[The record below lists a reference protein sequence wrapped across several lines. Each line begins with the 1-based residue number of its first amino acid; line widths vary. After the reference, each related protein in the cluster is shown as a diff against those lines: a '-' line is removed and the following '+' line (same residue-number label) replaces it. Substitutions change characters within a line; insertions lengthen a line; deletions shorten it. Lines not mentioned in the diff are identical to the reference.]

1 MIVSLIAAVSDNG
14 VIGLDGGIPWR
25 LPADLK
31 LFKQLTMGHT
41 LILGRKTYQS
51 IGRPLPGRKM
61 VVLTRQPGFDAP
73 GCLIAPSL
81 EQALETARA
90 EGETEAFIGG
100 GAVVYAQA
108 LPFAD
113 RIYLSRVHAVV
124 AGDTFFPTFDETSWQ
139 VTRSQQYP
147 KQPGQEHDFTF
158 EVLDRIRETQE

>member
-1 MIVSLIAAVSDNG
+1 MIVSLIAAVSENG

-61 VVLTRQPGFDAP
+61 VVLTRQMEFTAP

-81 EQALETARA
+81 EQALDTAQA
-90 EGETEAFIGG
+90 EGETEAFIAG

-108 LPFAD
+108 LPLAD

-124 AGDTFFPTFDETSWQ
+124 AGDTFFPAFDESAWQ
-139 VTRSQQYP
+139 VTQSEQHP
-147 KQPGQEHDFTF
+147 KQPGQEYGFTF
-158 EVLDRIRETQE
+158 EVLERIPHQQE

>member
-14 VIGLDGGIPWR
+14 VIGLDGSIPWR

-61 VVLTRQPGFDAP
+61 VVLTRQLGFTAP
-73 GCLIAPSL
+73 GCHIAPSL
-81 EQALETARA
+81 EQALDTARA

-108 LPFAD
+108 LPLAD
-113 RIYLSRVHAVV
+113 RIYLSRVHAV
-124 AGDTFFPTFDETSWQ
+124 
-139 VTRSQQYP
+139 
-147 KQPGQEHDFTF
+147 
-158 EVLDRIRETQE
+158 